1 MKPSYR
7 AQGRTEMLRKRA
19 KRCVCKYCGG
29 PLRLKQLVF
38 SEYDDARVEIFC
50 RDCDRIEFGVEPE
63 IYEIAQYFVEQ
74 TSFNHYPELDDAE
87 QTKRMNIA
95 KVCEIMSWE
104 NKGLGILGD
113 EGFAVPVDKS
123 LFLGECLHVTEDDL
137 CDGEIECVE
146 VGLPSE

>member
-1 MKPSYR
+1 MLALRFSAAIATESNSASSLRSTRSPS
-7 AQGRTEMLRKRA
+7 
-19 KRCVCKYCGG
+19 
-29 PLRLKQLVF
+29 
-38 SEYDDARVEIFC
+38 I
-50 RDCDRIEFGVEPE
+50 
-63 IYEIAQYFVEQ
+63 FVEQ

-104 NKGLGILGD
+104 NKGLGFLSD

-137 CDGEIECVE
+137 CDGEIEYVE
-146 VGLPSE
+146 VCLPSE